1 MIQKNVDLGK
11 MTTMRIGG
19 IADVLFTP
27 ESVDEL
33 EDALTQIGDNKYYI
47 ISGGSN
53 LLINDEKRFLHVIS
67 MREIDK
73 RIDNLG
79 NGQFYIGASA
89 RIQKVIKEVNSQGY
103 GGLEQLY
110 SIPALLGGMVY
121 MNAGVGRKKNEAI
134 GDFIVSVDVL
144 ENHKVRTLTA
154 DECQFGYRKSIFQ
167 NNPRMV
173 IIGATLQ
180 LYEIEIEE
188 ANKRIKER
196 MSYVQNTQ
204 DHSGANFGTL
214 CSKSDTR
221 LIALSRLLHK
231 GDMEGVHFSK
241 KKPNCLINSGKGT
254 YAQAIKLIHS
264 VQRIHKFFHKPCEL
278 EVRIWE

>member
-1 MIQKNVDLGK
+1 MIQSNIDLSK

-19 IADVLFTP
+19 VANVLYSP

-33 EDALTQIGDNKYYI
+33 KDSLRQIGDEEYFI

-53 LLINDEKRFLHVIS
+53 LLINDKKTFSHVIS
-67 MREIDK
+67 IRDLDN

-79 NGQFYIGASA
+79 NGMFYIGASA
-89 RIQKVIKEVNSQGY
+89 RIQKVIKEVNNQGF
-103 GGLEQLY
+103 GGLEQFY
-110 SIPALLGGMVY
+110 SIPALLGGMIY

-134 GDFIVSVDVL
+134 GDYVVSVNVFDGVDI
-144 ENHKVRTLTA
+144 RTLTK
-154 DECQFGYRKSIFQ
+154 DECQFGYRKSMFQ
-167 NNPRMV
+167 SHTRMI

-180 LYEIEIEE
+180 LTETSREE
-188 ANKRIKER
+188 ADNRIKAR
-196 MSYVQNTQ
+196 MSYTQNTQ

-214 CSKSDTR
+214 CSQSDTR
-221 LIALSRLLHK
+221 LVALARLLHK
-231 GDMEGVHFSK
+231 GDMDGVHFST

-254 YAQAIKLIHS
+254 YDQAMQLIRS
-264 VQRIHKFFHKPCEL
+264 VQRIHKIFHKPCEL

>member
-1 MIQKNVDLGK
+1 MIQNNIDLSK
-11 MTTMRIGG
+11 MTTMKIGG
-19 IADVLFTP
+19 IAEVLYSP

-33 EDALTQIGDNKYYI
+33 EDVLKQIGNDEYFI

-53 LLINDEKRFLHVIS
+53 LLINDEKRFPHVIS
-67 MREIDK
+67 MREVDK
-73 RIDNLG
+73 RIDCLG
-79 NGQFYIGASA
+79 NGQFYIGASV
-89 RIQKVIKEVNSQGY
+89 RIQRVIKEVNSKGY
-103 GGLEQLY
+103 GGLEQFY

-134 GDFIVSVDVL
+134 GDFIVSVNVIED
-144 ENHKVRTLTA
+144 NKFRILTV

-167 NNPRMV
+167 NNPRM
-173 IIGATLQ
+173 IILGATLQ
-180 LYEIEIEE
+180 LYEVKSEE
-188 ANKRIKER
+188 ANKRIMER
-196 MSYVQNTQ
+196 MNYVQNTQ

-214 CSKSDTR
+214 CAKSDTR
-221 LIALSRLLHK
+221 LVALARLLYK
-231 GDMEGVHFSK
+231 GDTEGVHFSK

-264 VQRIHKFFHKPCEL
+264 VQRIHKIFHKPCEL